1 MRDSDQEYPLHQPG
15 QHGQHHPFDD
25 DTIPDERSDQGPFQ
39 GPPRPGQG
47 PRHQREAAAN
57 PQFPRGHLRKALI
70 IGVFAGLIAALQ
82 GVVFTLANASLYHR
96 VGTTPQDKLTLSLA
110 EAVVGLLCLTLFISL
125 IIYFIAGFITG
136 KVAVDRRMGFLA
148 AFVAEAVAYILGYI
162 VQQIPGY
169 PGAHATG
176 FSGGLAG
183 LGGGILTSLILLVI
197 SGFIAGLV
205 GFFGAWLA
213 TRKHPYYTVQ

>member
-15 QHGQHHPFDD
+15 QHEQHHPFDD
-25 DTIPDERSDQGPFQ
+25 DTIADGRSDQGPFQ
-39 GPPRPGQG
+39 EPPRPGQG
-47 PRHQREAAAN
+47 PRHQREAA
-57 PQFPRGHLRKALI
+57 
-70 IGVFAGLIAALQ
+70 
-82 GVVFTLANASLYHR
+82 
-96 VGTTPQDKLTLSLA
+96 TTPQNKLTLSLA

-125 IIYFIAGFITG
+125 IIYLIAGFITG

>member
-1 MRDSDQEYPLHQPG
+1 MRDSDQEYPLHQPR

-25 DTIPDERSDQGPFQ
+25 DTIADERSDQGSLQ
-39 GPPRPGQG
+39 GPPRPERG
-47 PRHQREAAAN
+47 PIHQREAAAN
-57 PQFPRGHLRKALI
+57 PRLPRGHLRKALI
-70 IGVFAGLIAALQ
+70 IGVFAGLIASLQ
-82 GVVFTLANASLYHR
+82 GIIFTLANASLYHT
-96 VGTTPQDKLTLSLA
+96 VGTTPQNKLTLGLA

-148 AFVAEAVAYILGYI
+148 AFVAAAVAYILSYI

-169 PGAHATG
+169 PGAHATV
-176 FSGGLAG
+176 FSGGLVG

-197 SGFIAGLV
+197 AGVIAGLV

-213 TRKHPYYTVQ
+213 TRKHPYYAAP

>member
-1 MRDSDQEYPLHQPG
+1 MRDSEQQYPLHQPR
-15 QHGQHHPFDD
+15 QNGQHHPFDD
-25 DTIPDERSDQGPFQ
+25 DTIADERGDQGPFQ
-39 GPPRPGQG
+39 GPRRPGQG
-47 PRHQREAAAN
+47 PVHQREAAAN
-57 PQFPRGHLRKALI
+57 PQFPRGHFRKALI

-82 GVVFTLANASLYHR
+82 GVIFTLANASLYHT
-96 VGTTPQDKLTLSLA
+96 VSTTPQNKLTLSLA

-125 IIYFIAGFITG
+125 IIYLIAGFITG

-148 AFVAEAVAYILGYI
+148 AFVAAAVAYILGYI

-176 FSGGLAG
+176 FSGGLVG
-183 LGGGILTSLILLVI
+183 LGGGILTSLILLIVA
-197 SGFIAGLV
+197 GVIAGLV

>member
-15 QHGQHHPFDD
+15 EPAQHHPFDYD
-25 DTIPDERSDQGPFQ
+25 SIADGQSDQGPFQ
-39 GPPRPGQG
+39 GPPRLAQG

-57 PQFPRGHLRKALI
+57 PQLPRGHLRKALI
-70 IGVFAGLIAALQ
+70 IGVFAGLIAPLQ
-82 GVVFTLANASLYHR
+82 GVIFTLANASLYHR
-96 VGTTPQDKLTLSLA
+96 DGTTPQDKLTLSFA

-125 IIYFIAGFITG
+125 IIYLIAGFITR

-176 FSGGLAG
+176 FSGGFAW
-183 LGGGILTSLILLVI
+183 LGGGSFNFRDPFFLC
-197 SGFIAGLV
+197 GFIARSL
-205 GFFGAWLA
+205 
-213 TRKHPYYTVQ
+213 

>member
-1 MRDSDQEYPLHQPG
+1 MRDSEQQYPLHQPR
-15 QHGQHHPFDD
+15 QNGQHHPFDD
-25 DTIPDERSDQGPFQ
+25 DTIADGQGDQGPFQ
-39 GPPRPGQG
+39 GPRRPGQG
-47 PRHQREAAAN
+47 PVHQREAAAN
-57 PQFPRGHLRKALI
+57 PQFPRGHFRKALI

-82 GVVFTLANASLYHR
+82 GIIFTLANASLYHT
-96 VGTTPQDKLTLSLA
+96 VGATPQNKLTLSLA

-148 AFVAEAVAYILGYI
+148 AFVAAAVAYLLGYI

-176 FSGGLAG
+176 FSGGLVG
-183 LGGGILTSLILLVI
+183 LGGGILTSLILLIIAGV
-197 SGFIAGLV
+197 IAGLV

-213 TRKHPYYTVQ
+213 TRKHPYYSVQ